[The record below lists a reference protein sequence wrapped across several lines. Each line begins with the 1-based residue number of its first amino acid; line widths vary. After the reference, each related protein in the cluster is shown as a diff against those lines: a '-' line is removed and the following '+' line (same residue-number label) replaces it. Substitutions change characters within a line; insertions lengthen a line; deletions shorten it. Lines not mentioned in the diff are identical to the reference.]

1 MNMGRSFSKFTSWC
15 GLILFISIVTLQ
27 CFDITELSDTVRDD
41 LIAKRGDT
49 ARSVNSTT
57 TQSTHAELSKYILV
71 YIKGSTSIA
80 FLFFFPPNLSSYFLL
95 FLWLC
100 PFNHLVPQAY
110 FKYSMII
117 IFDAN
122 CNLVFVLIYVIKC
135 LQVIL
140 KYVQKG

>member
-27 CFDITELSDTVRDD
+27 CFDITEVSDTVRDD

-80 FLFFFPPNLSSYFLL
+80 FLFFSLQIFHHISSFSYDFVLLITLSHKHTSNTVWLSFSMLIVIL
-95 FLWLC
+95 FL
-100 PFNHLVPQAY
+100 
-110 FKYSMII
+110 
-117 IFDAN
+117 
-122 CNLVFVLIYVIKC
+122 C
-135 LQVIL
+135 LYML
-140 KYVQKG
+140 